1 MILAALTRFAV
12 TSVLIAL
19 LSACASPVPS
29 VIREPLP
36 AGEPSLSQARANPDA
51 YVGRRVRWGGTVES
65 VQNRKTET
73 WVELVQRE
81 LDSGGRPKDNDFSAG
96 RFLAVFGG
104 FVDPA
109 VYAKDRQLTVVG
121 TLTGTTSGL
130 IGDYPYRFSMVK
142 VETSWLWQPLPP
154 LPYAYDPFW
163 YDPFWD
169 PFWGPFWGPTFHHH
183 GHHHHH

>member
-1 MILAALTRFAV
+1 MSLAALKRIAV
-12 TSVLIAL
+12 PSVLVAL

-36 AGEPSLSQARANPDA
+36 GGEPSLSQVRANPDA

-73 WVELVQRE
+73 WVELVRRE
-81 LDSGGRPKDNDFSAG
+81 LDSEGRPRDNDDSAG
-96 RFLAVFGG
+96 RFLAVLGG

-109 VYAKDRQLTVVG
+109 VYAKGRQLTVVG
-121 TLTGTTSGL
+121 MLTGTTAGS
-130 IGDYPYRFSMVK
+130 IGDYPYRFPMVR

-154 LPYAYDPFW
+154 PRPYGYDPFW

-169 PFWGPFWGPTFHHH
+169 PFWGPWHPFHHPW
-183 GHHHHH
+183 HHHRW